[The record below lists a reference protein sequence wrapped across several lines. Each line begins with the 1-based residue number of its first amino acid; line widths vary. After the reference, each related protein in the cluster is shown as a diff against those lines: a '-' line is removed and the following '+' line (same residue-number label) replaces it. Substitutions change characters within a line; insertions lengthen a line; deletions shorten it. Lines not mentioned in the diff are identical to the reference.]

1 MVTPRTIEN
10 LQLLGGD
17 LALDFA
23 NTLEASHDGDIFKE
37 HLRTPADLE
46 TFARRTGALPGGGP
60 PGDVA
65 AACALRASIRAVFAA
80 VATGEPPPPDPLDTL
95 LTAHA
100 SAIAAG
106 RLTPG
111 EPYAWEWERPDLR
124 WPVAVA
130 AVDLLRSPDRLAR
143 VKRCAQCSWLFLD
156 RSRNG
161 SRRWCLMGECG
172 AQVKMRRYRAAR
184 RGG

>member
-10 LQLLGGD
+10 LELLGGD

-23 NTLEASHDGDIFKE
+23 NTLEATHAGDPIKD
-37 HLRTPADLE
+37 HLRTPADLDV
-46 TFARRTGALPGGGP
+46 FARRTGALPGGAP
-60 PGDVA
+60 AGDPDEA
-65 AACALRASIRAVFAA
+65 RSLRAAIHAVFAA
-80 VATGEPPPPDPLDTL
+80 VAAGEPPPAGPLGAL
-95 LTAHA
+95 LAAHA
-100 SAIAAG
+100 DAIAEG

-111 EPYAWEWERPDLR
+111 DPYTWEWERPRLL

-130 AVDLLRSPDRLAR
+130 AVDLLRSPGRLAR
-143 VKRCAQCSWLFLD
+143 VKRCGQCSWLFLD

-184 RGG
+184 RG

>member
-1 MVTPRTIEN
+1 MVVTARSIEN
-10 LQLLGGD
+10 YDLIGGD

-23 NTLEASHDGDIFKE
+23 NTLEATHEGEPHQD
-37 HLRTPADLE
+37 HLRAPADLVAW
-46 TFARRTGALPGGGP
+46 ARRVGLQDAR
-60 PGDVA
+60 PGDLDA
-65 AACALRASIRAVFAA
+65 ARALRAAIHAVFAA
-80 VATGEPPPPDPLDTL
+80 VATGDVPAPAPLDTL
-95 LTAHA
+95 LAVHA
-100 SAIAAG
+100 GAVAEG

-111 EPYAWEWERPDLR
+111 DPYAWDWERPDPL

-130 AVDLLRSPDRLAR
+130 AVDLLRSPERLAR
-143 VKRCAQCSWLFLD
+143 VKLCAQCSWLFVD

-161 SRRWCLMGECG
+161 SRRWCSMGECG